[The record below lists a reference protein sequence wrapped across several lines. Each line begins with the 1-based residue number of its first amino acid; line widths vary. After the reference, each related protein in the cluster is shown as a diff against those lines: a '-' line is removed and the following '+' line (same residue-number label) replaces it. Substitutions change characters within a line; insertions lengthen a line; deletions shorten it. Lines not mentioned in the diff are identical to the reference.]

1 MRPASRPASWP
12 GMFGTALLSVQD
24 ANRAFH
30 ANGQRHISCATE
42 CTSQSRHG
50 TVRRHGTARE
60 APQRAQSHRSATT
73 RGTWRTVILG
83 LVYLSCLPYN
93 DQSHPVGC
101 PCSFWTS
108 YLPGPPSW
116 PPIPR
121 RMAAITPVRPILPA
135 RMPARGSGAGSSRFQ
150 KACCSC
156 ASIVSSHTASSMYA

>member
-24 ANRAFH
+24 ANDTFH
-30 ANGQRHISCATE
+30 ANSTCHVQPSVLRKVGMALCVGMAPRAKLLNERKAIDRPQTCGSWCAVT
-42 CTSQSRHG
+42 
-50 TVRRHGTARE
+50 
-60 APQRAQSHRSATT
+60 
-73 RGTWRTVILG
+73 LG
-83 LVYLSCLPYN
+83 LAYLSCLPCN
-93 DQSHPVGC
+93 DQSHPLGC
-101 PCSFWTS
+101 PCSFRTTF

-121 RMAAITPVRPILPA
+121 RMAAMTPVRPILPA